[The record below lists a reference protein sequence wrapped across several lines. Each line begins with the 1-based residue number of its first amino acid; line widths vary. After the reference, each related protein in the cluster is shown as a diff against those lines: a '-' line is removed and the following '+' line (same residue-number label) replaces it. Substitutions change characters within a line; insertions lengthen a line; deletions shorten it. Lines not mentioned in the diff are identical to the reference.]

1 TGRGTHDQLG
11 AHDDLPRRLKS
22 VLDYVNQR
30 FDRFYAELGYRLA
43 DSRQRAA
50 CHHGNRQVVK
60 ANKGDIFRDAQA
72 RIACGAHRADR
83 HQVGGGKHGV
93 GLRREKALHGS
104 VAAHLGEVRLGHE
117 RAVDVNA
124 VTGEGVQVAVIA
136 IAPDCGVE
144 RPGDQADAT
153 PPQFEQVA
161 DSRLGGAHVVHV
173 NVAHALGV
181 EGSPDDHE
189 WHAGLDQPVDELV
202 ANLPGLYKDAVQR
215 SLPRYPGEN
224 LLLILFGRDEEQA
237 QCVVMLVARL
247 GDT

>member
-1 TGRGTHDQLG
+1 
-11 AHDDLPRRLKS
+11 
-22 VLDYVNQR
+22 
-30 FDRFYAELGYRLA
+30 
-43 DSRQRAA
+43 
-50 CHHGNRQVVK
+50 
-60 ANKGDIFRDAQA
+60 
-72 RIACGAHRADR
+72 
-83 HQVGGGKHGV
+83 
-93 GLRREKALHGS
+93 
-104 VAAHLGEVRLGHE
+104 
-117 RAVDVNA
+117 
-124 VTGEGVQVAVIA
+124 
-136 IAPDCGVE
+136 
-144 RPGDQADAT
+144 
-153 PPQFEQVA
+153 

-247 GDT
+247 GDTLSEMREVRVGKEGANTAGQNQADHPGTLRGEGAGGGVGVVAGPPDHLPDSLAHLLAHVGVLVQHTRNGRAGNPRHSSNIFECEVQHGFARFAGSALKCQFHSKPTLTWESIG